1 MTAPTLTVKPLRPA
15 TWEDFETVMGVRGGA
30 RGCWC
35 MHWRLSIDEWMDNK
49 GEGNKAAMRAL
60 AEGDRSP
67 GVVGYLDD
75 EPMAWCGFGDR
86 TDFPRMRRSTLLK
99 PVDDEPVVSLTCLL
113 IKKSHRNE
121 GLLPAW
127 ITAVCDYLVTTSQ
140 PRTVEAYPIEPP
152 HGRKA
157 GPDTAMTGI
166 ASAFTAAGFTEVARP
181 GRDRP
186 IMRYQLP

>member
-1 MTAPTLTVKPLRPA
+1 MRPLTRD
-15 TWEDFETVMGVRGGA
+15 TWEDFETVMGARGGA

-35 MHWRLSIDEWMDNK
+35 MHWRLCITEWVDNK

-67 GVVGYLDD
+67 GVVGYLDT
-75 EPMAWCGFGDR
+75 EPVAWCAFGDR
-86 TDFPRMRRSTLLK
+86 SDFPRMQRSTLLQ
-99 PVDDEPVVSLTCLL
+99 PVDDEPVISLTCLL
-113 IKKSHRNE
+113 IKKSHRSE

-127 ITAVCDYLVTTSQ
+127 ITAVCDHLAETSRT
-140 PRTVEAYPIEPP
+140 RTVEAYPVEPS

-166 ASAFTAAGFTEVARP
+166 DSAFTAAGLTKVARP
-181 GRDRP
+181 KRDRP
-186 IMRYQLP
+186 VLRYHLP